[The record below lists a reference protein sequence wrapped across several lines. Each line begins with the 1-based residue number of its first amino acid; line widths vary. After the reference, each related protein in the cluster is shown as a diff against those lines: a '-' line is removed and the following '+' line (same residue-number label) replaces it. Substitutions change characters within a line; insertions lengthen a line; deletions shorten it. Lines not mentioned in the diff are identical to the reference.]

1 MFIFFPWRINIY
13 LSNNGIRA
21 KGRHCCESFLDERE
35 IRVAGRTKEVED
47 ESSGMPWVSGR
58 GLEENLNLNI
68 NI

>member
-1 MFIFFPWRINIY
+1 MIY
-13 LSNNGIRA
+13 EKMYGALELRSYY
-21 KGRHCCESFLDERE
+21 LMQ
-35 IRVAGRTKEVED
+35 VED